1 MIVIDYLQLMTS
13 GKRVESRQVEVS
25 EFSRQIKLL
34 AKELQIPIVAI
45 SQLNRGSEQR
55 TDKRPML
62 LDLRESGSIEQ
73 DADMVLLLH
82 RPDMYEPE
90 SERAGEAD
98 IHIAK
103 NRSGQPGTTTLVFK
117 GHYSCFVDM
126 AKEFG

>member
-1 MIVIDYLQLMTS
+1 M
-13 GKRVESRQVEVS
+13 ESRQLEVS

-34 AKELQIPIVAI
+34 AKELEIPIVAI

-62 LDLRESGSIEQ
+62 SDLRESGSIEQ

-82 RPDMYEPE
+82 RTRHV
-90 SERAGEAD
+90 RARVRARRRGRHPTSPRTA
-98 IHIAK
+98 
-103 NRSGQPGTTTLVFK
+103 SGQPGTTTLVFK